1 MLLNKNQKIK
11 AKQYLP
17 PLSSPKDAPH
27 WLLGGLIAIFKGV
40 TYLLWLLI
48 GVALLALIAL
58 LIWTAPQWRDG
69 ANLYLSLTEGRYF
82 VTQTLNALNEKDY
95 TAAAE
100 YSASAGQAWERSY
113 KIVEDFSLPKFVV
126 LENYRRV
133 GLSGLKSLEH
143 LTDALSLGTK
153 FFADIYAGYENYQE
167 ISFNQIP
174 TEDRRQLLAK
184 LSASPEVI
192 LQIRDHINLALLS
205 MYQIDEDKFFGP
217 WGEYLRVVKI
227 KLLDAN
233 EILNFAYQA
242 ARVLPSVAGYPQEK
256 QYLFLL
262 QNPWE
267 LRPTGGFI
275 GTYGILKVKDGEI
288 VEFKTHDVYSL
299 DNPATDA
306 GFKAEPPQ
314 PIKDYLVDTYFFRDA
329 NWSPDFP
336 TSAYTL
342 LRFYEDEKKI
352 IGETP
357 PNFDGV
363 IAVTPRLIE
372 SLLLLLGGL
381 DVGGEK
387 YSSENFTELLQY
399 KVEVDWHQQGL
410 QVDERKNVVADIAIA
425 LKERLFSLP
434 FSDLQKVILLTV
446 ELLNEKEIL
455 MYFKDPLAMD
465 IVRSNDWTGEVQ
477 SVNGDYLFVVDTN
490 LASLKTDEVMEK
502 TLSYKL
508 VEKDGKL
515 LATAAMTYE
524 NKGTFT
530 WKHTRLNSF
539 TRFYVPKGSNL
550 ISSSGQMK
558 KDRSKEIGKVE
569 TSEEFG
575 KTVFGAFISIEPG
588 QTKTLTL
595 TYELPDYVYQQYLAG
610 KYSLY
615 IQKQPGT
622 TNHLNLEFPNTDLG
636 RSFQAIT
643 PIIINQKNN
652 TQYSYQAVL
661 NEDFEGAMGR

>member
-1 MLLNKNQKIK
+1 MLLNKNKKIK
-11 AKQYLP
+11 DKQYLP
-17 PLSSPKDAPH
+17 PVPTHKDAPH
-27 WLLGGLIAIFKGV
+27 GLLVCLISIFKGI

-48 GVALLALIAL
+48 GAVLLALIAL
-58 LIWTAPQWRDG
+58 LVWTAPQWRDG

-82 VTQTLNALNEKDY
+82 VAQSLNAVNQKDY
-95 TAAAE
+95 LAAAT
-100 YSASAGQAWERSY
+100 YVQSAGQAWERGY
-113 KIVEDFSLPKFVV
+113 KILEEFELPKFKV
-126 LENYRRV
+126 LEVYRQV
-133 GLSGLKSLEH
+133 GLSGLKSLKH
-143 LTDALSLGTK
+143 LTDAMSLGIS
-153 FFADIYAGYENYQE
+153 FFADIYVGYEDYQN

-174 TEDRRQLLAK
+174 TEERRALLAK
-184 LSASPEVI
+184 LADSPPVI

-217 WGEYLRVVKI
+217 WGNYLRQIKM

-233 EILNFAYQA
+233 KILNFAYQA
-242 ARVLPSVAGYPQEK
+242 VRVLPSVAGYPEEK

-288 VEFKTHDVYSL
+288 EEFKTHDVYSL

-306 GFKAEPPQ
+306 GYKVEPPK
-314 PIKDYLVDTYFFRDA
+314 PIKDYLVDNYFFRDA

-336 TSAYTL
+336 TTAYTL
-342 LRFYEDEKKI
+342 LKFYDEEKKI

-363 IAVTPRLIE
+363 IAITPRLIE

-381 DVGGEK
+381 EVKGEK
-387 YSSENFTELLQY
+387 YLAENFTELLQY

-410 QVDERKNVVADIAIA
+410 QVDERKNVVAEIAMS
-425 LKERLFSLP
+425 LKERLFALP
-434 FSDLQKVILLTV
+434 FTDLQKVILLTI
-446 ELLNEKEIL
+446 ELLDEKEIL
-455 MYFKDPLAMD
+455 MYFKDPLVMD
-465 IVRSNDWTGEVQ
+465 IVRSNGWTGEIK

-502 TLSYKL
+502 TLTYKL

-515 LATAAMTYE
+515 LATAAMTYK
-524 NKGTFT
+524 NNGTFT
-530 WKHTRLNSF
+530 WKHTRLNSYS
-539 TRFYVPKGSNL
+539 RFYVPKGSKL

-558 KDRSKEIGKVE
+558 RDRSKEIGKVDI
-569 TSEEFG
+569 SEEFG

-588 QTKTLTL
+588 QSKTLSL
-595 TYELPDYVYQQYLAG
+595 TYELPDYIYQQYLAG
-610 KYSLY
+610 KYSLL

-622 TNHLNLEFPNTDLG
+622 TNHLYLELPNTDLG
-636 RSFQAIT
+636 RSFQPWS
-643 PIIINQKNN
+643 PIIINQKNPS
-652 TQYSYQAVL
+652 QYSYQAIL
-661 NEDFEGAMGR
+661 NQDFEGAMGR

>member
-1 MLLNKNQKIK
+1 MLASKNKKIK
-11 AKQYLP
+11 SLEILP
-17 PLSSPKDAPH
+17 PSSHPKDPPH
-27 WLLGGLIAIFKGV
+27 FLLAILISIFKGI
-40 TYLLWLLI
+40 TYLLWGLI
-48 GVALLALIAL
+48 GVAVLSLITLLV
-58 LIWTAPQWRDG
+58 WTAPQWRDG
-69 ANLYLSLTEGRYF
+69 ANLYLSLSEGRYF
-82 VTQTLNALNEKDY
+82 LTQSFNSLNIKDY
-95 TAAAE
+95 TGAASQAE
-100 YSASAGQAWERSY
+100 SAGQAWKRSY
-113 KIVEDFSLPKFVV
+113 QIMDEFALPNFVIF
-126 LENYRRV
+126 ENYRQV
-133 GLSGLKSLEH
+133 ALSGLKSLDH
-143 LTDALSLGTK
+143 LTDALSVGTG
-153 FFADIYAGYENYQE
+153 FFADLYVGYENYQE
-167 ISFNQIP
+167 LSFNHIP
-174 TEDRRQLLAK
+174 TEDRRALLAK
-184 LSASPEVI
+184 LSASPAVI
-192 LQIRDHINLALLS
+192 LEIRNHINLALLS
-205 MYQIDEDKFFGP
+205 MYQIDEDKFFGS
-217 WGEYLRVVKI
+217 WGKYLRQVKL
-227 KLLDAN
+227 KMLDAN

-242 ARVLPSVAGYPQEK
+242 ARVLPSLAGYPDEK

-306 GFKAEPPQ
+306 GYKADPPQ
-314 PIKDYLVDTYFFRDA
+314 PIKDYLVDNYFFRDA

-342 LRFYEDEKKI
+342 LRFYEEEKKI
-352 IGETP
+352 IGEVA

-363 IAVTPRLIE
+363 IAITPRLIE
-372 SLLLLLGGL
+372 SLLLLLGGME
-381 DVGGEK
+381 VGGEK
-387 YSSENFTELLQY
+387 YSAENFTEMLQY

-410 QVDERKNVVADIAIA
+410 QVDERKNVVAEIAMS
-425 LKERLFSLP
+425 LKERLFALP
-434 FSDLQKVILLTV
+434 LRDLQKVMLLVT

-455 MYFKDPLAMD
+455 MFFKDPLAMD

-502 TLSYKL
+502 SLAYKI

-515 LATAAMTYE
+515 LATAAMTYK
-524 NKGTFT
+524 NTGTFT

-539 TRFYVPKGSNL
+539 TRFYVPQGSKL

-569 TSEEFG
+569 TTEELG

-588 QTKTLTL
+588 HTKTLSI
-595 TYELPDYVYQQYLAG
+595 TYELPDVIYQQYLAG
-610 KYSLY
+610 KYSLL

-622 TNHLNLEFPNTDLG
+622 TNHLSVELPNTDLG
-636 RSFQAIT
+636 RSFKPLSAIIENSQDNQAYLF
-643 PIIINQKNN
+643 N
-652 TQYSYQAVL
+652 TILV
-661 NEDFEGAMGR
+661 EDFEGVMGR